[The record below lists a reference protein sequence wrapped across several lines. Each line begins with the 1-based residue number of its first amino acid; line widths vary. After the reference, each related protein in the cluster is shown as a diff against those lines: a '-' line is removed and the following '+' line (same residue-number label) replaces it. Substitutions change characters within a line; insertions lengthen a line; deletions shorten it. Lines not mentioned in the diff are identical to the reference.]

1 MSWYK
6 FICYAVMAF
15 LMSACVTKTGD
26 YHRIAHNGS
35 FAADLSIA
43 ADDAQDE
50 DGNLTILSLNIAHG
64 RNQSINQ
71 LLVKDED
78 LKRNIITIARLI
90 KSVDADVVALQEVDG
105 PSSWSGNFDHLEL
118 LAREANYPW
127 YYRAKHAES
136 WLFSYGTA
144 ILSRLPVR
152 EIMQYTFD
160 PSPPT
165 LNKGFLLA
173 TVNWARDSENEED
186 VAIDIASVHLDF
198 SRHRVREKQIAELSG
213 ALRGRENPL
222 ILAGDFNSDW
232 FAEESTVR
240 RLAEETKMSAFRPM
254 SRELPTYKSDHRY
267 DWILI
272 SSELAYVSYQ
282 VLPDP
287 VSDHLAVVAEISLIA
302 PSGRK

>member
-1 MSWYK
+1 MSRYK
-6 FICYAVMAF
+6 FIRYAFIAF
-15 LMSACVTKTGD
+15 FMSACVTQTGD
-26 YHRIAHNGS
+26 YHRIADNGS
-35 FAADLSIA
+35 FPADLSIA
-43 ADDAQDE
+43 SDVE
-50 DGNLTILSLNIAHG
+50 PGKDGNLTILSLNIAHG

-71 LLVKDED
+71 LLVKNED

-90 KSVDADVVALQEVDG
+90 KSADADVVALQEVDG
-105 PSSWSGNFDHLEL
+105 PSNWSGNFDHLEL

-127 YYRAKHAES
+127 YYRANHAES

-144 ILSRLPVR
+144 ILSRLPVQ

-165 LNKGFLLA
+165 FNKGFLLA
-173 TVNWARDSENEED
+173 TVNWARNSENEDD

-198 SRHRVREKQIAELSG
+198 SRHRVREKQIAELSA
-213 ALRGRENPL
+213 ALRDRKNPL

-240 RLAEETKMSAFRPM
+240 RLAEETEMSAYRPM
-254 SRELPTYKSDHRY
+254 TRDLPTYKSDHRY

-287 VSDHLAVVAEISLIA
+287 VSDHLAIVAEISMIA
-302 PSGRK
+302 PSGKK

>member
-6 FICYAVMAF
+6 FICYAAMAL
-15 LMSACVTKTGD
+15 LMSACVTQTGD
-26 YHRIAHNGS
+26 YHRIADNGS
-35 FAADLSIA
+35 FPADSSIA
-43 ADDAQDE
+43 ADDAPNE
-50 DGNLTILSLNIAHG
+50 DGSLTVLSLNIAHG

-127 YYRAKHAES
+127 YYRANHAES

-144 ILSRLPVR
+144 ILSRLPVQ

-165 LNKGFLLA
+165 FNKGFLLA
-173 TVNWARDSENEED
+173 TVKWARDSENEED

-198 SRHRVREKQIAELSG
+198 SRQSVREKQIAELSA
-213 ALRGRENPL
+213 ALRDRKNPL

-240 RLAEETKMSAFRPM
+240 RLAEESKMSAFRPM
-254 SRELPTYKSDHRY
+254 TRDLPTYKSDHRY

-287 VSDHLAVVAEISLIA
+287 VSDHLAVVAEISMIA
-302 PSGRK
+302 PSGQK

>member
-1 MSWYK
+1 MNCYK
-6 FICYAVMAF
+6 FVCCVFMAF
-15 LMSACVTKTGD
+15 LMSACVTQTGD
-26 YHRIAHNGS
+26 YHRIADNGS

-43 ADDAQDE
+43 TDDTPDE

-71 LLVKDED
+71 LLVKDEE
-78 LKRNIITIARLI
+78 LKQNIITIARLI

-165 LNKGFLLA
+165 FNKGFLLA
-173 TVNWARDSENEED
+173 TVNWARNSEHEED

-198 SRHRVREKQIAELSG
+198 SRHRVREKQIAELSD
-213 ALRGRENPL
+213 ALRDRKNPL

-232 FAEESTVR
+232 FAEKSTVR
-240 RLAEETKMSAFRPM
+240 RLAEEANMSAFRPM
-254 SRELPTYKSDHRY
+254 SRDLPTYKSDHRY
-267 DWILI
+267 DWILV
-272 SSELAYVSYQ
+272 SNELAYVSYQ

-287 VSDHLAVVAEISLIA
+287 VSDHLAIVAEITLVA
-302 PSGRK
+302 PSGQK

>member
-6 FICYAVMAF
+6 YVYCVVLAF
-15 LMSACVTKTGD
+15 LMSACVTQTGD
-26 YHRIAHNGS
+26 YHRIADNGS
-35 FAADLSIA
+35 FPADISIA
-43 ADDAQDE
+43 SDDLPDK

-71 LLVKDED
+71 LLVNKED
-78 LKRNIITIARLI
+78 LKHNIITIARLI
-90 KSVDADVVALQEVDG
+90 KAVDADVVALQEVDG

-118 LAREANYPW
+118 LAREAKYPW
-127 YYRAKHAES
+127 YYRANHAES
-136 WLFSYGTA
+136 RLFSYGTA

-165 LNKGFLLA
+165 FNKGFLLA
-173 TVNWARDSENEED
+173 TVNLARDSENEED
-186 VAIDIASVHLDF
+186 VTIDIASVHLDF
-198 SRHRVREKQIAELSG
+198 SRKSVREKQITELST
-213 ALRGRENPL
+213 ALKDRKNPL

-240 RLAEETKMSAFRPM
+240 RLAEDTRMSAFRPKT
-254 SRELPTYKSDHRY
+254 RDLPTYKSDRRY

-272 SSELAYVSYQ
+272 TNELAYVSYQ

-287 VSDHLAVVAEISLIA
+287 VSDHRAIVAEIMMIA
-302 PSGRK
+302 PSVQK